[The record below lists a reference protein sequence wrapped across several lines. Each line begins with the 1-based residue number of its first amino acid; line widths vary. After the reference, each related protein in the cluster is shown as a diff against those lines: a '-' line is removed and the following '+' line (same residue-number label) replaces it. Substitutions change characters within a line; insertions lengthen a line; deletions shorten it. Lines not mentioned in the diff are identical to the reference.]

1 MLTYADVWYIPGGK
15 LQVGGSY
22 LEHANASQ
30 SETEEEMKSKGE
42 DIILAVA
49 EVSSPEPVLLTK
61 PLCC

>member
-1 MLTYADVWYIPGGK
+1 M
-15 LQVGGSY
+15 GGSY